1 MFIGSQS
8 DGPAKK
14 TGVTFVQN
22 VDDAVIVNV
31 FSTFSDL
38 VSTQRT
44 NGDLFSHWLIAGGTK
59 SHRLY

>member
-1 MFIGSQS
+1 MLIGSLP

-44 NGDLFSHWLIAGGTK
+44 NGDLFSHWLIAGGAK
-59 SHRLY
+59 SHRL